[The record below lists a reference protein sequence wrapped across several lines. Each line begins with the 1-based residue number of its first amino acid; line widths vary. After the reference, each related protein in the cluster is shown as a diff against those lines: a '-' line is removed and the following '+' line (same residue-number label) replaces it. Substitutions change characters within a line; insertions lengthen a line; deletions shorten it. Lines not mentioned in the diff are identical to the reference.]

1 LALVYL
7 RGFTN
12 ITVTAQTKQPPVPS
26 KDAALQTPSLGTT
39 STSAAILG
47 SPAEPGSADVTA
59 LVEFTGNG
67 STDKG
72 RLPNGLIFASD
83 GDIYGTTERG
93 GANDYGTIFKMT
105 TAGALTT
112 LIEFAGK
119 APANSSGMPRA
130 TVVETRDGDFYGTTS
145 GGGVGPTGE
154 NHLDNGTVFRLS
166 RSGVPHHIGAV
177 LLRRSY

>member
-1 LALVYL
+1 MTQNPCQNGLGRSRTRYLNIPRPVKGRDGDHARLPLA
-7 RGFTN
+7 
-12 ITVTAQTKQPPVPS
+12 AQ
-26 KDAALQTPSLGTT
+26 QTERIT
-39 STSAAILG
+39 STTEATSPQSSLAGTNILG

-59 LVEFTGNG
+59 LAEFTGNG
-67 STDKG
+67 STNKG

-83 GDIYGTTERG
+83 GDICGTAERG

-130 TVVETRDGDFYGTTS
+130 ATCRG
-145 GGGVGPTGE
+145 
-154 NHLDNGTVFRLS
+154 S
-166 RSGVPHHIGAV
+166 RW
-177 LLRRSY
+177 